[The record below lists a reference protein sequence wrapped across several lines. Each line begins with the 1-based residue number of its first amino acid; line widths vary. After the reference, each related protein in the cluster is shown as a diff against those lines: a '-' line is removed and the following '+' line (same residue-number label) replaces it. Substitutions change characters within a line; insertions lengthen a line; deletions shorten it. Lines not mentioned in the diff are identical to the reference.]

1 MRPVFDFDKLNALL
15 RDFYRLTQIR
25 ITVFD
30 SSFQELTYVPVA
42 NTPLCALLRANGAEG
57 ACHECD
63 HAACARA
70 ASRGQPGALTY
81 RCHAGLM
88 EAIMPFY
95 VHNTLAGYLILG
107 QALAYPSRA
116 EAFEEIERRCRRFEI
131 DSDLL
136 RDACNHTTLISED
149 YFLSATHILHAIASY
164 LTLEKMATFKEDR
177 IAERLDSYIHEH
189 FTEPITAQSLC
200 HQLQIG
206 KTQLYNLSKQLYGS
220 GVAQKIRALRIEKA
234 RQLLSQR
241 PDMRVNDVAEA
252 CGFSDYNYFISV
264 FSRLTGESPSRFR
277 RRSTSD
283 A

>member
-15 RDFYRLTQIR
+15 RDFYMLAQIR

-30 SSFQELTYVPVA
+30 SSSQELAYVPGSNA
-42 NTPLCALLRANGAEG
+42 PLCALLRASGAES

-63 HAACARA
+63 RAACARA
-70 ASRGQPGALTY
+70 ASQGQAGALSY

-88 EAIMPFY
+88 EAILPFY
-95 VHNTLAGYLILG
+95 VHNTLVGYLILG
-107 QALAYPSRA
+107 QALAYPSRE
-116 EAFEEIERRCRRFEI
+116 EAFVEIKRRCRRFKI
-131 DSDLL
+131 DPELL
-136 RDACNHTTLISED
+136 NDAFERTTLISED

-164 LTLEKMATFKEDR
+164 LTLEKMATLKEDR
-177 IAERLDSYIHEH
+177 VAERLDRYIHEH

-200 HQLQIG
+200 CQLKIG
-206 KTQLYNLSKQLYGS
+206 KTQLYNLSKRLYGS
-220 GVAQKIRALRIEKA
+220 GVAQKIRSLRIEKA
-234 RQLLSQR
+234 RQLLIQH
-241 PDMRVNDVAEA
+241 PDMCVNDVAEA

-277 RRSTSD
+277 RKSISD